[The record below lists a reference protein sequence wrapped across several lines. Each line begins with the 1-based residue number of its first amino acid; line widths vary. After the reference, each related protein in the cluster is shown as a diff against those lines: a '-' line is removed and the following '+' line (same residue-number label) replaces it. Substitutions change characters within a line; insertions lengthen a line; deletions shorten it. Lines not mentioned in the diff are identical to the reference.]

1 MLKSFLNVVTHG
13 LNMEKPT
20 ETIMVGVDGSKH
32 AEAAFQVATDMAKL
46 HGARLLIVAIH
57 TSPAMPLTPGV
68 PGYPQILTSFP
79 EYSPKVP
86 KEVTDNMEPTLKEYE
101 ERAKKA
107 GVKSVESK
115 IVAVW
120 NTVGGGLVTE
130 AEREGVSL
138 IVVGSRGLTG
148 LKRTL
153 LGSVADYVVKNAH
166 CNVLVVRR

>member
-1 MLKSFLNVVTHG
+1 
-13 LNMEKPT
+13 MEKPIKA
-20 ETIMVGVDGSKH
+20 IMVGVDGSIN
-32 AEAAFQVATDMAKL
+32 AEVAFQAAADMARL
-46 HGARLLIVAIH
+46 HHARLLIVAIH
-57 TSPAMPLTPGV
+57 TSPTMPLTPGI

-86 KEVTDNMEPTLKEYE
+86 KEVTDKMGPILKEYE
-101 ERAKKA
+101 EKAKKA

-115 IVAVW
+115 IVAVFD
-120 NTVGGGLVTE
+120 TVGGGLVTE

-153 LGSVADYVVKNAH
+153 LGSVADYVVKHSH
-166 CNVLVVRR
+166 CNVLVVRC

>member
-1 MLKSFLNVVTHG
+1 
-13 LNMEKPT
+13 MEKQT

-32 AEAAFQVATDMAKL
+32 AEAAFKVAIDMAKR
-46 HGARLLIVAIH
+46 HDARLLIVTIH
-57 TSPAMPLTPGV
+57 ASPAMPLTPGV
-68 PGYPQILTSFP
+68 PGYPNILTSFP
-79 EYSPKVP
+79 EYSLKVP
-86 KEVTDNMEPTLKEYE
+86 KEVIDKMEPILKEYE
-101 ERAKKA
+101 ETAKKA
-107 GVKSVESK
+107 GIKSVESK
-115 IVAVW
+115 IMPVW

-153 LGSVADYVVKNAH
+153 LGSIADYVVKNAH